1 MGQFIIKRLAL
12 LIPTIFFVMFV
23 AFFLSKLVPGDTADS
38 MLALQGVRPESSNA
52 AQEYKKHY
60 LKLGLDL
67 PLFYISIVP
76 DFYPDNVNAIINPT
90 DRYLVQQLLRQK
102 VPFEYIEAYIR
113 LKKTAGDAIKKS
125 LINAD
130 TVTIEKVG
138 LILSKI
144 DFATEIAD
152 IQSLWLQLIPF
163 KNKVAIDFSAI
174 NSTTQDL
181 SLQRA
186 KGYVPTIRWHGQ
198 KNQFHQWAFALFHG
212 QLGISIKDGQ
222 NIGPKILSALKWTL
236 FLSIL
241 NLILSSIISIPSGL
255 IAGYWQNGIFDK
267 ISGFLWLIFYSIPAF
282 WLASIL
288 IVYCTSD
295 RYGTWLHIFPTPGSW
310 YLPEGQSF
318 FSNLSQYSH
327 QIVLPI
333 ICLVAN
339 DIAQLSRIVRNN
351 VIEQKTKHYVLMA
364 SAKGVNHLRILTKHI
379 FPNLLLPLITVI
391 GSRISAGLSG
401 ALIIEVI
408 FNIPGMGRLMFDSI
422 YSADW
427 NVVFGILLIVSL
439 ITIISMLL
447 TDIFYAQANP
457 KIKSATA

>member
-1 MGQFIIKRLAL
+1 MI
-12 LIPTIFFVMFV
+12 V

-52 AQEYKKHY
+52 VQEYKKQY

-67 PLFYISIVP
+67 PLFYFSILP
-76 DFYPDNVNAIINPT
+76 DFYPDNVNEIVNAT
-90 DRYLVQQLLRQK
+90 DRYLVHQLLKQK
-102 VPFEYIEAYIR
+102 VPYKYINEYLL
-113 LKKTAGDAIKKS
+113 LKEPTVDSIKKS
-125 LINAD
+125 LTNAD
-130 TVTIEKVG
+130 SVTIEKVG

-144 DFATEIAD
+144 DFATDIVA
-152 IQSLWLQLIPF
+152 IQSLWSQLTSF
-163 KNKVAIDFSAI
+163 KNTAELDFNNIENA
-174 NSTTQDL
+174 TQHL
-181 SLQRA
+181 SLHSA
-186 KGYVPTIRWHGQ
+186 KGYFPTLRWHGQ
-198 KNQFHQWAFALFHG
+198 KNQFHQWAYALFHG
-212 QLGISIKDGQ
+212 QLGTSIKDGQ

-282 WLASIL
+282 WLASLL
-288 IVYCTSD
+288 IVFCTSE
-295 RYGTWLHIFPTPGSW
+295 RYGSWLDIFPTPGSW
-310 YLPEGQSF
+310 YIPEGQTF
-318 FSNLSQYSH
+318 LSNLSQYGH
-327 QIVLPI
+327 QMVLPI
-333 ICLVAN
+333 LCLVAN

-351 VIEQKTKHYVLMA
+351 VIEQKSKHYVLMA
-364 SAKGVNHLRILTKHI
+364 NAKGVKHIHILTKHI
-379 FPNLLLPLITVI
+379 LPKLLLPLITVI

-439 ITIISMLL
+439 VTIISLLL
-447 TDIFYAQANP
+447 TDILYAQANP
-457 KIKSATA
+457 KIKAATV